1 MKLYRNELIG
11 LLGALAMLVSCA
23 ENPSQTE
30 SIATRTEVLP
40 YYQEATYT
48 PVWFGQN
55 SDSLNDFHQIPAFKL
70 VNQMGD
76 TITEQTFENKI
87 YVANFFFTV
96 CPGICPQMTSNML
109 LVQDAFKDD
118 DDVLLLSHSVTPN
131 YDSVAILKEYAE
143 ANGVI
148 KNKWHLVTGDQS
160 EIYKLGRKAYFAEE
174 DLGVVKGENEFLHTE
189 NFVLVDKN
197 KNIRGIYNGLNKV
210 SVNQLISDIKL
221 LKSSY

>member
-23 ENPSQTE
+23 KNPNQPE

-76 TITEQTFENKI
+76 TITEQTFDNKI

-109 LVQDAFKDD
+109 LVQEAFK
-118 DDVLLLSHSVTPN
+118 
-131 YDSVAILKEYAE
+131 
-143 ANGVI
+143 
-148 KNKWHLVTGDQS
+148 
-160 EIYKLGRKAYFAEE
+160 E
-174 DLGVVKGENEFLHTE
+174 D
-189 NFVLVDKN
+189 
-197 KNIRGIYNGLNKV
+197 
-210 SVNQLISDIKL
+210 
-221 LKSSY
+221 